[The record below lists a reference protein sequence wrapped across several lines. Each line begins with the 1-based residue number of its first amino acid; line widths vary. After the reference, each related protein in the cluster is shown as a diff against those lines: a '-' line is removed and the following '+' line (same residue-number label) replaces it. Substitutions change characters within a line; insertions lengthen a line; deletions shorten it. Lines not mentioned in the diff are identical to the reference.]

1 MKYQAVN
8 RDQLVEILGKTCSP
22 MPSRNG
28 YVIGPDLSGRVCH
41 IASCFTL
48 GEAEKRAD
56 KLNREINEVKA

>member
-28 YVIGPDLSGRVCH
+28 YVIGPDLNGRLCH
-41 IASCFTL
+41 CSTHFTMA
-48 GEAEKRAD
+48 EAKHHAD
-56 KLNREINEVKA
+56 KLNQDIKE